1 MIQSILLTVKHRFAN
16 SRVRECFN
24 PVNSSNK
31 RQRKTNLFND
41 TILDNFESEKVREGQ
56 GFLTQK
62 THVNYSSFWNDSNI
76 TIFGQEIFSHFAG
89 IFCLL

>member
-1 MIQSILLTVKHRFAN
+1 M
-16 SRVRECFN
+16 RECFN

-62 THVNYSSFWNDSNI
+62 RTLI
-76 TIFGQEIFSHFAG
+76 TVLFGMTQILQYLGRKFFLIFS
-89 IFCLL
+89 LLQEFFVFFEIGVPCHVLT